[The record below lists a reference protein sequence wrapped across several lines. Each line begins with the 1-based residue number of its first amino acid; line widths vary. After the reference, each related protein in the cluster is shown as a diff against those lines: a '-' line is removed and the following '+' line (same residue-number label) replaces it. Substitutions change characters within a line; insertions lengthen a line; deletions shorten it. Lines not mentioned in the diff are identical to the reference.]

1 METTNRSMKQQNIYE
16 EKNSFNN
23 YQLNKEN
30 RVIQNTRP
38 ISFIATET
46 SESIEDILVVVQ
58 GNFKLKPTKNAI
70 IDIMLSS
77 GKFDITELE
86 SYLMNSFGTKVKAKE
101 NQIENDKKRRKG
113 IAITLSEAAITN
125 CRKYQNYLIDRLDM
139 DLDIDAVINA
149 MLVGGDF
156 DPIMVEKA
164 LRTKIDNKKKEREGK
179 LKAVVA

>member
-1 METTNRSMKQQNIYE
+1 METTNKNIKQQSTYG

-23 YQLNKEN
+23 YQLNKET
-30 RVIQNTRP
+30 RIIQTTRP
-38 ISFIATET
+38 VSFIATET
-46 SESIEDILVVVQ
+46 IESIEDIIVVVQ
-58 GNFKLKPTKNAI
+58 GNFKLKPTKNAV

-77 GKFDITELE
+77 GKFDINELE
-86 SYLMNSFGTKVKAKE
+86 SYLMGSFGTKGKAKE
-101 NQIENDKKRRKG
+101 NQIETDRKRRKG
-113 IAITLSEAAITN
+113 IAITLSEAALLN

-149 MLVGGDF
+149 MLVEGDF

-164 LRTKIDNKKKEREGK
+164 LRTKIDNKKKERESK